1 MVRFIVRRLGFVV
14 LTLLLASVIIF
25 AATQIL
31 PGDVART
38 VLGRSAGEAA
48 LEDLREQLGLNR
60 PLIVQYLDWL
70 WGFVQGDWGV
80 SLSTQAGVRGLVM
93 GRLGN
98 SLMLALVGF
107 AFYVPL
113 GVFLGVIAA
122 MRRHSW
128 LDQVISI
135 TSLVFIGL
143 PEFVM
148 GVILIA
154 LFALQ
159 LEWLPA
165 SSAISPDTGFLAAL
179 PHLVLPGVAIASV
192 GLAYVTRMTRAGTI
206 EVLGKDYTRTAYLKG
221 LPSGRIVRDHVLRN
235 ALLPTITV
243 VAVGIGWLIGGL
255 IVTESV
261 FGYPGLGRLILYA
274 VKHQDI
280 PLVQAS
286 TMLMVLIFSL
296 ANLGADLL
304 YAYLNPR
311 IRYR

>member
-14 LTLLLASVIIF
+14 LTLILASVIIF

-179 PHLVLPGVAIASV
+179 PHLILPGVTIASV

>member
-1 MVRFIVRRLGFVV
+1 MRFLVRRLGFVV

-165 SSAISPDTGFLAAL
+165 SSAISPDTGFLATL
-179 PHLVLPGVAIASV
+179 PHLLLPGATIASV

>member
-1 MVRFIVRRLGFVV
+1 MVRFLIRRLGFVA
-14 LTLLLASVIIF
+14 LTLVLASVIVF
-25 AATQIL
+25 VATQVL
-31 PGDVART
+31 PGDVARA
-38 VLGRSAGEAA
+38 VLGRSATEQA
-48 LEDLREQLGLNR
+48 LDNLREQLGLNR

-70 WGFVQGDWGV
+70 WSFVVGDWGV
-80 SLSTQAGVRGLVM
+80 SLSTHSQVRALVL

-98 SLMLALVGF
+98 SAMLAAVSF

-113 GVFLGVIAA
+113 GIFLGVIAA
-122 MRRHSW
+122 LRRHSW

-154 LFALQ
+154 VFALQ
-159 LEWLPA
+159 LQWLPA
-165 SSAISPDTGFLAAL
+165 SSAIHPDAGFLEAFPRL
-179 PHLVLPGVAIASV
+179 ILPGITVASV
-192 GLAYVTRMTRAGTI
+192 GLAYVTRMSRAGTI
-206 EVLGKDYTRTAYLKG
+206 EVLGMDYTRTAYLKG
-221 LPSGRIVRDHVLRN
+221 LPPNRIIFHHVLRN

-243 VAVGIGWLIGGL
+243 VAVGVGWLIGGL

-274 VKHQDI
+274 VKHQDL
-280 PLVQAS
+280 PLIQAS
-286 TMLMVLIFSL
+286 TMLMVVIFSG
-296 ANLGADLL
+296 ANLVADLL